1 MLLIPKRILQ
11 SVKKNNTSAVCHVKF
26 ITLTDFLA
34 LSSSLPSVRP
44 QSLGSGPF
52 ASVAKRASAKIKI

>member
-11 SVKKNNTSAVCHVKF
+11 SVKKNNTSAICHVKF

-34 LSSSLPSVRP
+34 LSSSLPGVR
-44 QSLGSGPF
+44 SRRLGAGCLCVS
-52 ASVAKRASAKIKI
+52 